1 MNLAWFR
8 FYAELNEFLPEGL
21 RKSQIPYSFNGKQ
34 SVKDA
39 IESLGI
45 PHTEIDM
52 ILVNGISVD
61 FSYKLRNEDSISVY
75 PVFESLDISSVTHL
89 RGKPL
94 RDLKFILDV
103 HLGKLAKYLRLCGFD
118 TIYRKDYD
126 DAEIIRLA
134 LSEKRIILTHDLG
147 ILKNKLVTHGYWIRS
162 QLPEEQIREVL
173 ARFDLKNLI
182 RPFTRC
188 IECNGLL
195 TEVPK
200 YEIIERLLPNTRQ
213 HFQEYKICP
222 DCDRIYW
229 EGSHFDKMKINIENI
244 IKNIK

>member
-8 FYAELNEFLPEGL
+8 FYEELNEFLPEGK
-21 RKSQIPYSFNGKQ
+21 RKRRIPYSFNGRQ

-39 IESLGI
+39 IEALGI

-52 ILVNGISVD
+52 ILVNGVSVD
-61 FSYKLRNEDSISVY
+61 FSYKLRKEDSVSVY

-118 TIYRKDYD
+118 TNYRNDYND
-126 DAEIIRLA
+126 PEIICLA
-134 LSEKRIILTHDLG
+134 SLEKRIILTRDLG

-162 QLPEEQIREVL
+162 QLPEEQLKEVL
-173 ARFDLKNLI
+173 IRFDLKNMI
-182 RPFTRC
+182 EPFSRC
-188 IECNGLL
+188 TECNGVIADVPK
-195 TEVPK
+195 TEVM
-200 YEIIERLLPNTRQ
+200 ERLLPKTRQ
-213 HFQEYKICP
+213 YFQEYKKCP

-229 EGSHFDKMKINIENI
+229 EGSHFEKMKKNIEKI
-244 IKNIK
+244 IRNTK

>member
-8 FYAELNEFLPEGL
+8 FYEELNEFLPEGK
-21 RKSQIPYSFNGKQ
+21 RESQIPYSIKGKQ

-39 IESLGI
+39 CEALGI
-45 PHTEIDM
+45 PHTEIDL
-52 ILVNGISVD
+52 ILVNGVSVD
-61 FSYKLRNEDSISVY
+61 FSYKLRNEDSVSVY

-89 RGKPL
+89 REKPL

-103 HLGKLAKYLRLCGFD
+103 HLGKLAKHLRLCGFD

-147 ILKNKLVTHGYWIRS
+147 ILKNKLVTHGYWVRS
-162 QLPEEQIREVL
+162 QIPEKQLKEVL
-173 ARFDLKNLI
+173 IRFDLKNLI
-182 RPFTRC
+182 RTFTRC
-188 IECNGLL
+188 IECNGVLL
-195 TEVPK
+195 EVPK
-200 YEIIERLLPNTRQ
+200 NEIIERLLPKTRQ
-213 HFQEYKICP
+213 YYQEYKKCP

-229 EGSHFDKMKINIENI
+229 EGSHFEKMKKFISEIV
-244 IKNIK
+244 

>member
-8 FYAELNEFLPEGL
+8 FYEELNEFLPEGK
-21 RKSQIPYSFNGKQ
+21 RKGQIPYSFNGKQ

-39 IESLGI
+39 IEALGI

-61 FSYKLRNEDSISVY
+61 FSYKLRNEDSVSVY

-162 QLPEEQIREVL
+162 QLPGEQLKEVL

-188 IECNGLL
+188 IECNGVLA
-195 TEVPK
+195 EVPK
-200 YEIIERLLPNTRQ
+200 NEIIDRLLAKTRQ
-213 HFQEYKICP
+213 YYEDYKKCP
-222 DCDRIYW
+222 DCDRVYW